1 MTDIANMAGVLTAIR
16 RMSIPALGTALL
28 LATLIGI
35 GNAQIA
41 LAPLS
46 KREIEYR
53 LFGQRVIGEYANGQS
68 WAENFN
74 ADGSSQYVQDGEL
87 TVGKMHFEGKR
98 LCFTYDPREMI
109 GGCFEIWPRG
119 KNCFDFY
126 ARNENGL
133 PARLEDKRFGRAW
146 DARAWIDGEP
156 ATCQTEHI
164 S

>member
-1 MTDIANMAGVLTAIR
+1 
-16 RMSIPALGTALL
+16 MSIAALFATAM
-28 LATLIGI
+28 IGI
-35 GNAQIA
+35 VYAQIA

-46 KREIEYR
+46 QHEIQTR
-53 LFGQRVIGEYANGQS
+53 LFGQRVIGEYADGKS

-74 ADGSSQYVQDGEL
+74 ADGSSQYVQDGKL
-87 TVGKMHFEGKR
+87 TLGKMHFEGKR
-98 LCFTYDPREMI
+98 LCFTYDPKDMI

-126 ARNENGL
+126 ARGEESL
-133 PARLEDKRFGRAW
+133 PARLDDKRFGRGW

-156 ATCQTEHI
+156 ATCETEHI